1 MSDYRLTAAP
11 IIKEFLNY
19 HEVIKNHSANTVD
32 AYYSDVKKFIYF
44 LKMRANEPTDSE
56 MIDIDT
62 LGAVT
67 KTDIYD
73 YVTWLRRDQNL
84 DTSTR
89 QRRLAAIR
97 SLYSYLTVKKDYLKE
112 NPTVG
117 IDNPKKRQKLP
128 VHMTKSEADILLDAV
143 GGQFELRNRMMLVIF
158 LTCGLRVSELVGL
171 DINSVLE
178 DRIKVLGKG
187 GKERMVY
194 LSKFSQEQMKD
205 YLAYRKEITAKPG
218 HEKALFLSQRN
229 TRITT
234 RGVQKM
240 VDTQLKRAGLDASA
254 LSPHKL
260 RHTAATLLLQNG
272 VDIRVLQDMLGH
284 AQLGTTQIYTH
295 VDAVDLKIASE
306 ASPIG
311 KKD

>member
-19 HEVIKNHSANTVD
+19 HEVIKNHSANTID
-32 AYYSDVKKFIYF
+32 AYYLDVKKFIYF

-56 MIDIDT
+56 MIDVDT

-89 QRRLAAIR
+89 QRRLAAIH

-117 IDNPKKRQKLP
+117 IDNP
-128 VHMTKSEADILLDAV
+128 
-143 GGQFELRNRMMLVIF
+143 N
-158 LTCGLRVSELVGL
+158 
-171 DINSVLE
+171 
-178 DRIKVLGKG
+178 
-187 GKERMVY
+187 
-194 LSKFSQEQMKD
+194 QMKD

-218 HEKALFLSQRN
+218 HENALFCP
-229 TRITT
+229 
-234 RGVQKM
+234 
-240 VDTQLKRAGLDASA
+240 SA
-254 LSPHKL
+254 
-260 RHTAATLLLQNG
+260 
-272 VDIRVLQDMLGH
+272 IRVLLHGEYRKWSIHSSKPMNL
-284 AQLGTTQIYTH
+284 
-295 VDAVDLKIASE
+295 S
-306 ASPIG
+306 SS
-311 KKD
+311 